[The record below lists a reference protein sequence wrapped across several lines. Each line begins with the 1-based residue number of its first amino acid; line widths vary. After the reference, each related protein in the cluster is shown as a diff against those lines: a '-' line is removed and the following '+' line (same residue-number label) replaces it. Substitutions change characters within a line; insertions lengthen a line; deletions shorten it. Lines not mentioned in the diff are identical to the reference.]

1 MDFPR
6 QLGQVNTLTVTAT
19 ADGLVV
25 AVGEPHVVGREGIKP
40 DAVVLDVG
48 FNLVRVNGESESL
61 GEVDFGN
68 AKDIAG
74 ALSPVTGVSAR

>member
-6 QLGQVNTLTVTAT
+6 QLGQVNILTVTVK

-25 AVGEPHVVGREGIKP
+25 AAGQAHVIKREGIKP
-40 DAVVLDVG
+40 GAVLLDVG

-68 AKDIAG
+68 A
-74 ALSPVTGVSAR
+74 